1 MDLQTSASLN
11 STLRLKQVLRTTG
24 LSKESWINDRIPLRP
39 GSPKGTAEHATKPEY
54 AITRNGRSRRLGTQQ
69 SGERVSSALWMNG
82 LSPGSAELHLMDTKI
97 YCDKTTDSFWLKLLP
112 EDPTRGR

>member
-1 MDLQTSASLN
+1 M
-11 STLRLKQVLRTTG
+11 
-24 LSKESWINDRIPLRP
+24 
-39 GSPKGTAEHATKPEY
+39 
-54 AITRNGRSRRLGTQQ
+54 
-69 SGERVSSALWMNG
+69 SSALWMNG